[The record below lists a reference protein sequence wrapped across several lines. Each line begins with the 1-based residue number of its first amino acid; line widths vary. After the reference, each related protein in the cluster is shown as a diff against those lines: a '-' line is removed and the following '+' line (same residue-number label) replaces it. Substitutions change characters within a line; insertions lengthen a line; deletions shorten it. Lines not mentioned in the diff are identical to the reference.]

1 MESEDPGHKA
11 NGYFRV
17 TMRVPLKDVDPFQVV
32 WYGNYIGYFDLARTA
47 LLRRYGLGPP
57 DLAAW
62 GFYAPVVGA
71 EVQYHAPARYDDEI
85 VVAVRPETHRTAQI
99 TFHFRLFRKE
109 DDRLLVS
116 GKTTHVLKTTEGVLM
131 YRIPPVLQ
139 ERMEKIL
146 KDLGETLGRG

>member
-1 MESEDPGHKA
+1 MESADPGHKA

-85 VVAVRPETHRTAQI
+85 VVAVRPETHRTPRSHF
-99 TFHFRLFRKE
+99 TFGC
-109 DDRLLVS
+109 S
-116 GKTTHVLKTTEGVLM
+116 GKRTTASWSAARRLTF
-131 YRIPPVLQ
+131 
-139 ERMEKIL
+139 
-146 KDLGETLGRG
+146 